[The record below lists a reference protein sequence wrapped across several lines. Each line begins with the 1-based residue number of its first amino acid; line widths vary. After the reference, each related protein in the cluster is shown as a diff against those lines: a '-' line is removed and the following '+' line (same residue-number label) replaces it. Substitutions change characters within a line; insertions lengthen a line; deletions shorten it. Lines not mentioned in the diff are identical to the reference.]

1 MAKVA
6 QNMERYRVSVPPND
20 KTVLEWIKAQ
30 SNLSFSF
37 RELVKDF
44 VGTYG
49 IVDVTCMN
57 VTPGSKLVSELSG
70 YTPHPGRPVGLDS
83 RTSVFDAGV
92 TSTKIQSQPEVLD
105 KSDSNPFVSESVH
118 VKVEDDIEDED
129 DIKNKV
135 QDKVK
140 NKVQDKVQNKVQ
152 DNAQV
157 HTGSQDKILSKTEVQ
172 ILNTET
178 NTTDTGFVQV
188 VKPEQEFQTT
198 PVSDTVTVPA
208 ASPATDSDGFV
219 DPDSFFSH

>member
-57 VTPGSKLVSELSG
+57 VTPGSKLVSESNG

-83 RTSVFDAGV
+83 RTSVFDIDM

-105 KSDSNPFVSESVH
+105 KSDSNPFIS
-118 VKVEDDIEDED
+118 DE
-129 DIKNKV
+129 
-135 QDKVK
+135 DKVK
-140 NKVQDKVQNKVQ
+140 NKVQ

-157 HTGSQDKILSKTEVQ
+157 HTGSQDKVLSKTEVQ

-188 VKPEQEFQTT
+188 VKPEQKPQTV
-198 PVSDTVTVPA
+198 PVSDTVPV

>member
-57 VTPGSKLVSELSG
+57 VTPGSKLVSELNG

-118 VKVEDDIEDED
+118 VKVEDDIED
-129 DIKNKV
+129 
-135 QDKVK
+135 KVK
-140 NKVQDKVQNKVQ
+140 NKVQ

-188 VKPEQEFQTT
+188 VKPEQEPQIT

>member
-57 VTPGSKLVSELSG
+57 VTPGSKLVSELNG

-83 RTSVFDAGV
+83 RTSVFDAGM
-92 TSTKIQSQPEVLD
+92 TSTEIQSQPEVLD
-105 KSDSNPFVSESVH
+105 KSDVNPSVSEPVHVKH
-118 VKVEDDIEDED
+118 VKVEDEV
-129 DIKNKV
+129 KNANKTKV
-135 QDKVK
+135 QD
-140 NKVQDKVQNKVQ
+140 DT
-152 DNAQV
+152 QV

-188 VKPEQEFQTT
+188 VKPEQKSKTV
-198 PVSDTVTVPA
+198 PVSDTVPA

>member
-57 VTPGSKLVSELSG
+57 VTPGSKLVSELNG

-118 VKVEDDIEDED
+118 VKVEDDIED
-129 DIKNKV
+129 
-135 QDKVK
+135 KVK
-140 NKVQDKVQNKVQ
+140 NKVQ

-188 VKPEQEFQTT
+188 VKPEQESQIT

>member
-57 VTPGSKLVSELSG
+57 VTPGSKLVSELNG

-83 RTSVFDAGV
+83 RTSIFDTDM

-105 KSDSNPFVSESVH
+105 KSDSNPFVSESVPVKH
-118 VKVEDDIEDED
+118 VKVEDNIENE
-129 DIKNKV
+129 
-135 QDKVK
+135 VK
-140 NKVQDKVQNKVQ
+140 NKVQD
-152 DNAQV
+152 DTQV

-188 VKPEQEFQTT
+188 VKPEQKSQTV
-198 PVSDTVTVPA
+198 PVSDTVPV

>member
-57 VTPGSKLVSELSG
+57 VTPGSKLVSELNG

-83 RTSVFDAGV
+83 RTSVFDAGM
-92 TSTKIQSQPEVLD
+92 TSTNKIQSQPEVLD
-105 KSDSNPFVSESVH
+105 KSDVNPSVSEPVHVKH
-118 VKVEDDIEDED
+118 VKVEDE
-129 DIKNKV
+129 
-135 QDKVK
+135 VK
-140 NKVQDKVQNKVQ
+140 NANKNKVQ

-188 VKPEQEFQTT
+188 VKPEQKSQIV

>member
-57 VTPGSKLVSELSG
+57 VTPGSKLVSELNG

-83 RTSVFDAGV
+83 RTSVFDTDM
-92 TSTKIQSQPEVLD
+92 TSIKIQPQPEVLD

-118 VKVEDDIEDED
+118 VKVEDNIE
-129 DIKNKV
+129 
-135 QDKVK
+135 DKVK
-140 NKVQDKVQNKVQ
+140 NKVQD
-152 DNAQV
+152 DSQV
-157 HTGSQDKILSKTEVQ
+157 HTGSQDKILSKAEVR

-188 VKPEQEFQTT
+188 VKPEQESQTV

-208 ASPATDSDGFV
+208 ASPVTDSDGFV

>member
-57 VTPGSKLVSELSG
+57 VTPGSKLVSELNG

-83 RTSVFDAGV
+83 RTSVFDTDM

-118 VKVEDDIEDED
+118 VKVEDNIE
-129 DIKNKV
+129 
-135 QDKVK
+135 DKVK
-140 NKVQDKVQNKVQ
+140 NKVQD
-152 DNAQV
+152 DTQV
-157 HTGSQDKILSKTEVQ
+157 HTGSQDKVLSETEVQ

-188 VKPEQEFQTT
+188 IKPEQKSQTV